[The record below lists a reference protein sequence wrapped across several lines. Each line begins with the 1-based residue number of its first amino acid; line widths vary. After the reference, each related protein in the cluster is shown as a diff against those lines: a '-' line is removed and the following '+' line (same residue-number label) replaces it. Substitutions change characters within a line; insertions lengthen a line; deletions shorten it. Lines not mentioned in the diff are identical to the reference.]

1 MTKFQFILIT
11 VLILGL
17 TAAKTLA
24 QTQLSGLVTDEK
36 GEALIGANVSLEGT
50 YDGTSTDVNGRFQFT
65 TQETKEVTLLVT
77 YISFITHRQ
86 KIQPKGQSMTFLI
99 KLKEEANELNTV
111 VITAGAFEASDE
123 KRVVVL
129 NSVDIAT
136 TAGGAAGDLFGAFQ
150 SLPGTQTIGETEGLF
165 VRGGAAN
172 ETKTLIDGLTVQNPF
187 YSSVPDVPQ
196 RGRFS
201 PFLFKGTV
209 FSTGGYSAQYGQALS
224 SVLVL
229 KSQDLADKTETNINL
244 MTVGVG
250 GGHTQRWE
258 NTSLSLNASYINLRP
273 AFAVIPQN
281 RNWQKPPENLES
293 SLIFRQKTSKTGM
306 FKVYSTYA
314 QSELAMDYEDVSL
327 GNTTNALGLDNDNA
341 YINTTWRE
349 ALGENW
355 MIQLGASYSHDHDLI
370 LLNGDRIFQQ
380 ERLQQGR
387 VVLQR
392 TIGKNSGIS
401 FGGEVQRYNFDE
413 GINDLFRGL
422 EENYVAAFV
431 ETELFFTRKL
441 AGRVGVRWE
450 NSEMIQQQ
458 NLAPRVSLA
467 YKTGKYS
474 QVSTAYGL
482 FYQTPQRDDLMQ
494 AQVNQTAQNL
504 QFEQAAHYLVNYQW
518 MLPGKRTFRVEAYY
532 KEYNDLVKRFTN
544 QTTPELNSQGYGFA
558 RGVEL
563 FWRDKSTLKNV
574 DYWIS
579 YSFLD
584 TQRDFQNFPTLATP
598 GFAAKHTVS
607 AVYKQYFS
615 AINSFVGFTYTFNSG
630 RPFFNP
636 NNETFHG
643 DRTPAFHNLSLTYTY
658 LTSVFNHSTIV
669 FASVNNLLG
678 VQNVF
683 GYRYSADGRQ
693 RQPVGQA
700 VDRNVFVGMFI
711 TIGKK

>member
-1 MTKFQFILIT
+1 MI
-11 VLILGL
+11 
-17 TAAKTLA
+17 
-24 QTQLSGLVTDEK
+24 TDEK
-36 GEALIGANVSLEGT
+36 GEPLVGANVSLEGT
-50 YDGTSTDVNGRFQFT
+50 YDGTSTDVNGQFKFT

-77 YISFITHRQ
+77 YISFITHKQ
-86 KIQPKGQSMTFLI
+86 KIKPQGQPLTFTI
-99 KLKEEANELNTV
+99 KLREEANELNTV
-111 VITAGAFEASDE
+111 VITAGAFEASDK

-150 SLPGTQTIGETEGLF
+150 ALPGTQTVGETEGLF

-229 KSQDLADKTETNINL
+229 NSQGLADKTQTNINL
-244 MTVGVG
+244 MTVGIG
-250 GGHTQRWE
+250 AGHTQRWE
-258 NTSLSLNASYINLRP
+258 NTSLSLNANYINLRP
-273 AFAVIPQN
+273 AFQLIPQN
-281 RNWQKPPENLES
+281 RNWQTPPENVDG
-293 SLIFRQKTSKTGM
+293 SLIFRQKTSKTGL

-314 QSELAMDYEDVSL
+314 QSSLAMDYEDITL
-327 GNTTNALGLDNDNA
+327 GGAVNALSLNNDNI
-341 YINTTWRE
+341 YINTTWSE
-349 ALGENW
+349 ALGKHW
-355 MIQLGASYSHDHDLI
+355 MIQAGASYSHDHDLI

-392 TIGKNSGIS
+392 TIGENSGIS
-401 FGGEVQRYNFDE
+401 FGGEVQRFNFDE

-422 EENYVAAFV
+422 EENYMAAFV
-431 ETELFFTRKL
+431 EGELFITRKL

-450 NSEMIQQQ
+450 KSEIIQQQ
-458 NLAPRVSLA
+458 NIAPRVSLA

-474 QVSTAYGL
+474 QVSMAYGM
-482 FYQTPQRDDLMQ
+482 FHQTPQRDALMQ
-494 AQVNQTAQNL
+494 LQSNSLVNSQLGQGL
-504 QFEQAAHYLVNYQW
+504 QFEQATHYLVNYQW
-518 MLPGKRTFRVEAYY
+518 MLPSKRTFRVEAYY
-532 KEYNDLVKRFTN
+532 KKYDDLVK
-544 QTTPELNSQGYGFA
+544 TTTGTTQVDINNQGYGFA

-584 TQRDFQNFPTLATP
+584 TERDFQNFPTLATP
-598 GFAAKHTVS
+598 TFAAKHTVS
-607 AVYKQYFS
+607 VVYKQYFS
-615 AINSFVGFTYTFNSG
+615 SLKSYVGFTYTFNSG
-630 RPFFNP
+630 RPYFNP
-636 NNETFHG
+636 NSAEFHG
-643 DRTPAFHNLSLTYTY
+643 DHTPAFHNLSMTYTY
-658 LTSVFNHSTIV
+658 LTSVFEHSTIL
-669 FASVNNLLG
+669 FASINNILG

-683 GYRYSADGRQ
+683 SYRYSPDGAQ

-711 TIGKK
+711 TIGK

>member
-1 MTKFQFILIT
+1 MTKLCFIYLICF
-11 VLILGL
+11 VFCNI
-17 TAAKTLA
+17 AIESQA
-24 QTQLSGLVTDEK
+24 QTQISGLVTDEK

-65 TQETKEVTLLVT
+65 TQEAKEVTLLVT
-77 YISFITHRQ
+77 YISFITYRQ
-86 KIQPKGQSMTFLI
+86 KVLPQGKPMTFSI
-99 KLKEEANELNTV
+99 KLREEANELNTV

-150 SLPGTQTIGETEGLF
+150 ALPGTQTVGESEGLF

-229 KSQDLADKTETNINL
+229 NSRGLADKTETNINL

-273 AFAVIPQN
+273 AFALIPQN

-293 SLIFRQKTSKTGM
+293 SLVFRQKTSQTGLL
-306 FKVYSTYA
+306 KVYSTYA
-314 QSELAMDYEDVSL
+314 QSELAMDYDDISL
-327 GNTTNALGLDNDNA
+327 GNTTNALGLNNDNA
-341 YINTTWRE
+341 YLNTTWKE
-349 ALGENW
+349 MLGKHW

-392 TIGKNSGIS
+392 TIGENSGIS
-401 FGGEVQRYNFDE
+401 FGGEVQRFNFDE
-413 GINDLFRGL
+413 GINDLYRGL
-422 EENYVAAFV
+422 EENYAAAFV

-450 NSEMIQQQ
+450 NSNFLQQQ

-474 QVSTAYGL
+474 QVSTAYGI
-482 FYQTPQRDDLMQ
+482 FYQTPQRNDLMQ
-494 AQVNQTAQNL
+494 AQVNQTPQNL

-518 MLPGKRTFRVEAYY
+518 MIPGKRTFRVEAYY
-532 KEYNDLVKRFTN
+532 KQYDRLVKNLAN
-544 QTTPELNSQGYGFA
+544 QATPELNNQGYGFA
-558 RGVEL
+558 RGIEL

-584 TQRDFQNFPTLATP
+584 TQRDFQHFPALATP
-598 GFAAKHTVS
+598 NFAAKHTVS

-615 AINSFVGFTYTFNSG
+615 SLNSFVGFTYTFNSG
-630 RPFFNP
+630 RPYFNP
-636 NNETFHG
+636 NNEAFHG
-643 DRTPAFHNLSLTYTY
+643 DRTPAFHKLSLTYTY
-658 LTSVFNHSTIV
+658 LTSVFNHATIV

-693 RQPVGQA
+693 RQAVGQA